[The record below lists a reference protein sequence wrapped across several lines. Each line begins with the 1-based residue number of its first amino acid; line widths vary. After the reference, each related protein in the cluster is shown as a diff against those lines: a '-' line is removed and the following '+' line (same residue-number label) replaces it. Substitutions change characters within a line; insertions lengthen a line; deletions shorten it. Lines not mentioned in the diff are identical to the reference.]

1 MRGRGVVLTGRGVV
15 SPLGVGIEPHW
26 QALCAGRSAVGR
38 RDRLAALGLPAS
50 RGAEVA
56 PDAIQPHLARL
67 PRKQQKLWNRATLLA
82 MLGGALAME
91 DAGLVA
97 GAGDPRRFGV
107 LLGVNMLAWDLGSM
121 LEYLAASESA
131 VSPGTLDVARASAF
145 CMRSINPLDFSLKTL
160 PNLIAGHLAIANDAQ
175 GFCRALTEGHV
186 GGARAV
192 GDAVRLI
199 GEGDLDVALCGGADD
214 QLEELF
220 FATHWG
226 GGVIAGDDGRPGLV
240 PGEGSGLL
248 VLEEAEHAIARGA
261 RVHGEMVGFAS
272 AAGDGRLGGG
282 DDPQRL
288 ADRLTRVIDT
298 VLEEA
303 KTVPD
308 LVSLHGDGIPAHDRA
323 EDAALA
329 RTLGAVTPSAPRL
342 KLKAAHA
349 DLGAAASPVELLA
362 CSSALRHATVPPD
375 VSDHDPESRL
385 GRRGPSPAMTPVL
398 RSVLVLTLGLFGEC
412 SALMMRS

>member
-1 MRGRGVVLTGRGVV
+1 MTGRGVVLTGRGVV

-26 QALCAGRSAVGR
+26 EALCAGRSAVGR
-38 RDRLAALGLPAS
+38 RDRLVALGLPAS

-121 LEYLAASESA
+121 LEYLAASEST
-131 VSPGTLDVARASAF
+131 VTPGTLDVARASAF

-199 GEGDLDVALCGGADD
+199 DEGDLDVALCGGADD

-272 AAGDGRLGGG
+272 AAGDGRLGSG

-298 VLEEA
+298 ALEEA
-303 KTVPD
+303 KTAPD

-329 RTLGAVTPSAPRL
+329 RTLGAVVPSAPRL

-362 CSSALRHATVPPD
+362 CSSALRHATVPPA

-385 GRRGPSPAMTPVL
+385 GRRGPSPATTPVL

>member
-1 MRGRGVVLTGRGVV
+1 VTGRSVVLTGRGVV
-15 SPLGVGIEPHW
+15 SPLGVGIDQHW
-26 QALCAGRSAVGR
+26 EALCAGRSAVSR

-56 PDAIQPHLARL
+56 PEAIQPHLARL

-82 MLGGALAME
+82 MLAGALAME
-91 DAGLVA
+91 DAALSP
-97 GAGDPRRFGV
+97 GAGDPQRFGV

-121 LEYLAASESA
+121 LEYLAAAESPDTPC
-131 VSPGTLDVARASAF
+131 VLDMARASGF

-175 GFCRALTEGHV
+175 GFCRAVTEGHV

-199 GEGDLDVALCGGADD
+199 DEGDLDVALCGGADD

-226 GGVIAGDDGRPGLV
+226 GGVIAGDDGRAGLV

-248 VLEEAEHAIARGA
+248 VLEEAEHALARGA
-261 RVHGEMVGFAS
+261 RVHGEIVGFAS
-272 AAGDGRLGGG
+272 AAGDGDLGGG
-282 DDPQRL
+282 DHPERL
-288 ADRLTRVIDT
+288 ADRLARVVDS

-303 KTVPD
+303 RTAPD
-308 LVSLHGDGIPAHDRA
+308 LVSLHGDGIAAHDQA
-323 EDAALA
+323 ERAALA
-329 RTLGAVTPSAPRL
+329 RTLGAVAPSAPRL
-342 KLKAAHA
+342 RLKEAHA

-362 CSSALRHATVPPD
+362 CASVLRHATLPPA
-375 VSDHDPESRL
+375 VSARST
-385 GRRGPSPAMTPVL
+385 STTPVF
-398 RSVLVLTLGLFGEC
+398 RSALVLAIGLFGEC

>member
-1 MRGRGVVLTGRGVV
+1 VTGRSVVLTGRGVV
-15 SPLGVGIEPHW
+15 SPLGVGIDQHW
-26 QALCAGRSAVGR
+26 EALCAGRSAVSR
-38 RDRLAALGLPAS
+38 RDRLVALGLPAS

-56 PDAIQPHLARL
+56 PEAIQPHLARL

-82 MLGGALAME
+82 MLAGALAME
-91 DAGLVA
+91 DAALSP
-97 GAGDPRRFGV
+97 GAGDPQRFGV
-107 LLGVNMLAWDLGSM
+107 LLGVNVLAWDLGSM
-121 LEYLAASESA
+121 LEYLAAAESPDTPC
-131 VSPGTLDVARASAF
+131 VLDMARASGF

-175 GFCRALTEGHV
+175 GFCRAVTEGHV

-199 GEGDLDVALCGGADD
+199 DEGDLDVALCGGADD

-226 GGVIAGDDGRPGLV
+226 GGVIAGDDGRAGLV

-248 VLEEAEHAIARGA
+248 VLEEAEHALARGA
-261 RVHGEMVGFAS
+261 RVHGEIVGFAS
-272 AAGDGRLGGG
+272 AAGDGDLGGG
-282 DDPQRL
+282 DHPERL
-288 ADRLTRVIDT
+288 ADRLARVVDS

-303 KTVPD
+303 RTAPD
-308 LVSLHGDGIPAHDRA
+308 LVSLHGDGIAAHDQA
-323 EDAALA
+323 ERAALA
-329 RTLGAVTPSAPRL
+329 RTLGAVAPSAPRL
-342 KLKAAHA
+342 RLKEAHA

-362 CSSALRHATVPPD
+362 CASALRHATLPPA
-375 VSDHDPESRL
+375 VSALST
-385 GRRGPSPAMTPVL
+385 STTPVF
-398 RSVLVLTLGLFGEC
+398 RSALILAIGLFGEC

>member
-1 MRGRGVVLTGRGVV
+1 MTGRSVVLTGRGVV
-15 SPLGVGIEPHW
+15 SPLGVGIDQHW
-26 QALCAGRSAVGR
+26 EALCAGRSAVSR

-56 PDAIQPHLARL
+56 PEAIQPHLARL

-82 MLGGALAME
+82 MLAGALAME
-91 DAGLVA
+91 DAALSP
-97 GAGDPRRFGV
+97 GAGDPQRFGV

-121 LEYLAASESA
+121 LEYLAAAESPDA
-131 VSPGTLDVARASAF
+131 PCVLDMARASGF

-160 PNLIAGHLAIANDAQ
+160 PNLIAGHLAIANDAR
-175 GFCRALTEGHV
+175 GFCRAVTEGHV

-199 GEGDLDVALCGGADD
+199 DEGDLDVALCGGADD

-226 GGVIAGDDGRPGLV
+226 GGVIAGDDGRAGLV

-248 VLEEAEHAIARGA
+248 VLEEAEHALARGA
-261 RVHGEMVGFAS
+261 RVHGEIVGFAS
-272 AAGDGRLGGG
+272 AAGDGDLGGG
-282 DDPQRL
+282 DHPERL
-288 ADRLTRVIDT
+288 ADRLTRVVDS

-303 KTVPD
+303 RTAPD
-308 LVSLHGDGIPAHDRA
+308 LVSLHGDGIAAHDQA
-323 EDAALA
+323 EGAALA
-329 RTLGAVTPSAPRL
+329 RTLGAVAPSAPRL
-342 KLKAAHA
+342 RLKEAHA

-362 CSSALRHATVPPD
+362 CASALRHATLPPA
-375 VSDHDPESRL
+375 VSARST
-385 GRRGPSPAMTPVL
+385 STTPVF
-398 RSVLVLTLGLFGEC
+398 RSALVLAIGLFGEC

>member
-1 MRGRGVVLTGRGVV
+1 MSARGVVLTGRGVV

-26 QALCAGRSAVGR
+26 DALCAGRSAIGR

-56 PDAIQPHLARL
+56 QDAIQPHLARL

-82 MLGGALAME
+82 MLAGSLAME
-91 DAGLVA
+91 DAGLGP
-97 GAGDPRRFGV
+97 GAGDPYRFGV
-107 LLGVNMLAWDLGSM
+107 LLGVNMLAWDVGAM
-121 LEYLAASESA
+121 VEYLAASESVA
-131 VSPGTLDVARASAF
+131 APGTLDVARASAF

-160 PNLIAGHLAIANDAQ
+160 PNLVAGQLAIANNAQ

-192 GDAVRLI
+192 GDAARLI
-199 GEGDLDVALCGGADD
+199 DEGDLDVALCGGADD

-226 GGVIAGDDGRPGLV
+226 GGVIASDDGRPGLV

-261 RVHGEMVGFAS
+261 RVHGELVGHAS

-282 DDPQRL
+282 DAQRL

-298 VLEEA
+298 ALEEA
-303 KTVPD
+303 KTTPD

-329 RTLGAVTPSAPRL
+329 RTLGAVAPSAPRL
-342 KLKAAHA
+342 RFKAAHA

-362 CSSALRHATVPPD
+362 CASALRHATLPPA
-375 VSDHDPESRL
+375 VSDPRASR
-385 GRRGPSPAMTPVL
+385 TPVF
-398 RSVLVLTLGLFGEC
+398 RSVLLLCLGLFGEC
-412 SALMMRS
+412 SALVMRS

>member
-1 MRGRGVVLTGRGVV
+1 MTGRSVVLTGRGVV
-15 SPLGVGIEPHW
+15 SPLGVGIDQHW
-26 QALCAGRSAVGR
+26 EALCAGRSAVSR

-56 PDAIQPHLARL
+56 PEAIQPHLARL

-82 MLGGALAME
+82 MLAGALAME
-91 DAGLVA
+91 DAALSP
-97 GAGDPRRFGV
+97 GAGDPQRFGV

-121 LEYLAASESA
+121 LEYLAAAESPDTPC
-131 VSPGTLDVARASAF
+131 VLDMARASGF

-175 GFCRALTEGHV
+175 GFCRAVTEGHV

-199 GEGDLDVALCGGADD
+199 DEGDLDVALCGGADD

-226 GGVIAGDDGRPGLV
+226 GGVIAGDDGRAGLV

-248 VLEEAEHAIARGA
+248 VLEEAEHALARGA
-261 RVHGEMVGFAS
+261 RVHGEIVGFAS
-272 AAGDGRLGGG
+272 AAGDGDLGGG
-282 DDPQRL
+282 DHPERL
-288 ADRLTRVIDT
+288 ADRLTRVVDS

-303 KTVPD
+303 RTAPD
-308 LVSLHGDGIPAHDRA
+308 LVSLHGDGIAAHDQA
-323 EDAALA
+323 ERAALA
-329 RTLGAVTPSAPRL
+329 RTLGAVAPSAPRL
-342 KLKAAHA
+342 RLKEAHA

-362 CSSALRHATVPPD
+362 CASVLRHATLPPA
-375 VSDHDPESRL
+375 VSARST
-385 GRRGPSPAMTPVL
+385 STTPVF
-398 RSVLVLTLGLFGEC
+398 RSALVLAIGLFGEC